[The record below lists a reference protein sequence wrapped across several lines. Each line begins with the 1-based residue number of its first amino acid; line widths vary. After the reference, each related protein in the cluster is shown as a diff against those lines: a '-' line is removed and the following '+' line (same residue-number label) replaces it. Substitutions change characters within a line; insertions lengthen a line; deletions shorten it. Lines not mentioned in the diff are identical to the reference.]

1 MSRPSVVSIAAPAMT
16 DADQPRPSSVR
27 PMVICRSEPPDVPAT
42 ATATMSV
49 HCPSRIVRAAPQ
61 RSLIQPM
68 TGDNANIPAMCRLI
82 VRPMICNDEP
92 WSSMCTGVSAMT
104 DTITAWDEAM
114 A

>member
-1 MSRPSVVSIAAPAMT
+1 
-16 DADQPRPSSVR
+16 
-27 PMVICRSEPPDVPAT
+27 MVICRSEPPEVPAT

-68 TGDNANIPAMCRLI
+68 TGDSANIPAMCRLI
-82 VRPMICNDEP
+82 VRPMICRDEP

-104 DTITAWDEAM
+104 ATITAWDEAM